1 MKKRILSMLLAIIM
15 VVPMLVSC
23 SQSETKE
30 DASAKLEG
38 SRSTIW
44 LTLYAITDEKT
55 TDAAIEEVQEAVN
68 NLTYLRYKTFL
79 KLKYYT
85 KSEYQAALDEAQEKF
100 EKLAEEAALI
110 SESIKASQKEEK
122 AAEKTMSAEA
132 LRKKKQQERLAAKE
146 SIRASKQAEQERL
159 DRIEQGLEEPPAPV
173 TDPQM
178 DIVFIESFDKLVD
191 MIDAELLVKLDD
203 YLAEGYTIL
212 TDYIQSSVM
221 NGVRNA
227 GNGTTYAIPTN
238 SLLTPEG
245 SFLLVNKALADK
257 YNIDMSTIKSI
268 KDLTPHLATI
278 KANEPTIL
286 PVEKP
291 VTTLADIDF
300 YGGVGMGYG
309 VVNSEEQWLGTSGE
323 AVNPFASSN
332 AKDHFK
338 LMYEWRLAGYFTTAT
353 TAFTEDS
360 TYEEITV
367 RAPADKNADWFATVR
382 DGSYYDIEKWEND
395 GYYVITH
402 KSPEYTTENSLKTFY
417 GISVNTKHKDR
428 CMEILK
434 MMTTDSQLKNLLQ
447 YGKEG
452 VHYTVNEDKTTI
464 TKTSDDYTMDFYG
477 TGNTFIGYVPE
488 EYGADYISQALE
500 LSKVAKIN
508 GFIGF
513 DPRFDEET
521 QAVYDSL
528 PELTKPFYEKLLNGT
543 PSHNSVI
550 RELNTA
556 MNNAFKEHELS
567 YSDTLV
573 AFNDTYQNC
582 LRELNETSMQIR
594 PIEGKEDFDFIS
606 DKEAYE
612 ESMKPSSTVDASAP
626 ASTVPSSSVATSSV
640 AASSSK
646 K

>member
-1 MKKRILSMLLAIIM
+1 MLLALFM
-15 VVPMLVSC
+15 VIPVLVSC
-23 SQSETKE
+23 SSESETKE
-30 DASAKLEG
+30 NSTKLEG
-38 SRSTIW
+38 PRSTIW

-55 TDAAIEEVQEAVN
+55 TDEAIKEVQEKVN

-79 KLKYYT
+79 ELKYYT

-110 SESIKASQKEEK
+110 SESIKASQKADK
-122 AAEKTMSAEA
+122 AAEKTMSAEE
-132 LRKKKQQERLAAKE
+132 LRKKKQAERLAAKE
-146 SIRASKQAEQERL
+146 SVRASKQAEQERL

-173 TDPQM
+173 SDPQM
-178 DIVFIESFDKLVD
+178 DLVFIESFDKLVD
-191 MIDAELLVKLDD
+191 MIDAELLVKLDG
-203 YLAEGYTIL
+203 YLNENYTIL
-212 TDYIQSSVM
+212 SDYIQSSVM

-238 SLLTPEG
+238 SLLTPDG

-257 YNIDMSTIKSI
+257 YKVDMSKVKTIF
-268 KDLTPHLATI
+268 DMTPYLATI
-278 KANEPTIL
+278 KANEPTVL

-300 YGGVGMGYG
+300 YGPVGSGLG

-323 AVNPFASSN
+323 AVNPFAASN
-332 AKDHFK
+332 AKDHFE
-338 LMYEWRLAGYFTTAT
+338 LMYEWRMAGYFTTAK

-360 TYEEITV
+360 TYEEMMV
-367 RAPADKNADWFATVR
+367 AAPEDADADWFMTVR
-382 DGSYYDIEKWEND
+382 DGSYYDIEKWENE
-395 GYYVITH
+395 GYYVVTH

-434 MMTTDSQLKNLLQ
+434 MMTTEPELKNLLQ
-447 YGKEG
+447 YGIEG
-452 VHYTVNEDKTTI
+452 VHYTVNEDKATI
-464 TKTSDDYTMDFYG
+464 TRSSNDYIMDFYG

-488 EYGADYISQALE
+488 EYGANYISQALE

-521 QAVYDSL
+521 QKVYDSL
-528 PELTKPFYEKLLNGT
+528 TEITAPYFERLLNGT

-556 MNNAFKEHELS
+556 MNNKFKESELA
-567 YSDTLV
+567 YSDMVV
-573 AFNDTYQNC
+573 AFNDTYQDC
-582 LRELNETSMQIR
+582 LAELNETSMQIR

-612 ESMKPSSTVDASAP
+612 ESIKPSSTVASSAP
-626 ASTVPSSSVATSSV
+626 ASSV
-640 AASSSK
+640 AASSAAVSSSK